1 MSGTVIVIGA
11 GVVGTLTAFWLAE
24 RGFRVQVLEQ
34 RPGSALGTS
43 YGNAGIVAL
52 GHAEAWGSPNTP
64 RHLMNAVLGRNPAL
78 KISKPVDPSL
88 WRWGSGFMRE
98 STAARYKF
106 NSNQLLRLCEYS
118 IEQLRTVG
126 DGEAIEHHRSDIGAL
141 YLFRDPDLFRA
152 RVNSIA
158 SDPDATRLLKVKTR
172 EQILAMDPAL
182 ASMGESLAGGVFS
195 RRDISGDCRMFTQT
209 LSDRLI
215 ASGRCEFRFGT
226 TVRSFVP
233 SDAGTVSVD
242 TDQGLLAADHVVL
255 TAGFASTALMAPLG
269 IYLPIYPVKGYSM
282 TFPILNGNRVP
293 RYPGIDE
300 DHLVSYAR
308 YGDRLR
314 VTSVAEFAGDDD
326 SLVTSR
332 LKTVADFAYAMCGD
346 ALDYENV
353 ERWAGLRPATPAS
366 SPYLG
371 RVAAFSNLWV
381 NAGHGQLGWSMSAG
395 SGRLIADAIAG
406 EALELSGVSSTAD
419 WLVPLG

>member
-1 MSGTVIVIGA
+1 VSASVIVIGA

-24 RGFRVQVLEQ
+24 QGFRVQVFEQ
-34 RPGSALGTS
+34 KPGSALGTS

-64 RHLMNAVLGRNPAL
+64 RHLMSALLGRNAAL
-78 KISKPVDPSL
+78 KISKPLDPAL
-88 WRWGSGFMRE
+88 WRWGSGFLRE
-98 STAARYKF
+98 STAARYKS

-118 IEQLRTVG
+118 IQQLRGVG
-126 DGEAIEHHRSDIGAL
+126 DREGIEHYRSDIGAL
-141 YLFRDPDLFRA
+141 YLFRDPALFRA
-152 RVNSIA
+152 RVNGIA
-158 SDPDATRLLKVKTR
+158 SDPDAIRLLEIKTP
-172 EQILAMDPAL
+172 EQIRAMDPAL
-182 ASMGESLAGGVFS
+182 AQIADSLSGGIFS
-195 RRDISGDCRMFTQT
+195 RHDISGDCRMFTQA

-215 ASGRCEFRFGT
+215 ASGRCEFHFGT

-233 SDAGTVSVD
+233 GEGGTVGVQ
-242 TDQGLLAADHVVL
+242 TDRGLSIADHVVI
-255 TAGFASTALMAPLG
+255 TAGFASTALMEPLG

-282 TFPILNGNRVP
+282 TFPILNGYRAP

-314 VTSVAEFAGDDD
+314 MTSVAEFAGDDD
-326 SLVTSR
+326 SLVGSR
-332 LKTVADFAYAMCGD
+332 LQAIADFAYDMCGD
-346 ALDYENV
+346 SLDYENV

-371 RVAAFSNLWV
+371 RVAAFNNLWV

-406 EALELSGVSSTAD
+406 QPLEIKDVSSTAD
-419 WLVPLG
+419 WLEPLG